1 LTANDDDDEASGAD
15 SSAQI
20 PLAKRQ
26 QFKTDDGRVVYGGG
40 GITPDLLVA
49 ASDSFD
55 GTRAFWRM
63 IGAGAPKFRD
73 ALTES
78 AIEAKQSHAVTAPAF
93 MVTGALRESLWQHV
107 ATKGLKL
114 DRMHFDSSS
123 ATVDRLLGFEIARYA
138 LGPEVEFRRRL
149 DDDRVVAAA
158 LELSAGAKAENDLLR
173 RAGERRAAKHE
184 DAPHTT

>member
-1 LTANDDDDEASGAD
+1 VKPGVAVDSG
-15 SSAQI
+15 SEL
-20 PLAKRQ
+20 PLAKRT

-49 ASDSFD
+49 ASDSFN

-78 AIEAKQSHAVTAPAF
+78 AIDAKQAHAVRSADF
-93 MVTGALRESLWQHV
+93 VVTDALRQSLWQHV
-107 ATKGLKL
+107 AAKGIKL
-114 DRMHFDSSS
+114 DRVHFDS
-123 ATVDRLLGFEIARYA
+123 AGAAVDRLLGLEIARYA
-138 LGPEVEFRRRL
+138 LGPEAEFKRRL
-149 DDDRVVAAA
+149 NDDRVIAAA
-158 LELSAGAKAENDLLR
+158 LELSAGAQVENDLLR
-173 RAGERRAAKHE
+173 KAGERRAAKHE